1 MMEWVIA
8 LIVLAVLVWM
18 ILIYNR
24 LVKKRNRVA
33 TAWSD
38 IDVQLTRR
46 HDLVPNLVE
55 VVGTYTSH
63 ERETLEEVTRLRSQA
78 VATNSPAQLGQI
90 ENELEK
96 LLGRLMVLKEN
107 YPELKASDNF
117 AQLSDKLVEVED
129 HLQYARRFYNGA
141 VRDLNTRVAQFPDV
155 IIARIFQF
163 NEAEFYAAD
172 ASERAAPQ
180 VGTLS

>member
-1 MMEWVIA
+1 MEWVFA
-8 LIVLAVLVWM
+8 AVALAVLVWV

-46 HDLVPNLVE
+46 HDIVPNLVK
-55 VVGTYTSH
+55 VVSAYTSH
-63 ERETLEEVTRLRSQA
+63 ERGTLEEVTRLRSQA
-78 VATNSPAQLGQI
+78 VATSSPAQLGKI
-90 ENELEK
+90 ENELEN

-107 YPELKASDNF
+107 YPDLKASDNF
-117 AQLSDKLVEVED
+117 TQLTDKLVEVENQ
-129 HLQYARRFYNGA
+129 LQYARRFYNGA

-155 IIARIFQF
+155 IIARLFRF

-180 VGTLS
+180 VGNLS